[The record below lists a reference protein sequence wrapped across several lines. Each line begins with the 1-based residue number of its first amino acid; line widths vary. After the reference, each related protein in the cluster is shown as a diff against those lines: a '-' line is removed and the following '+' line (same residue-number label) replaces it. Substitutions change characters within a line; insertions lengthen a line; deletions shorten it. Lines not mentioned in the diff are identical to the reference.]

1 MAESIGLWAAQ
12 DGALVRINP
21 GDVDQKRRSRIGLSR
36 TQTYCG
42 VVVSVAARAD
52 HFKPERAHALLSE
65 VPLTSEARLRHASD
79 DDLAE
84 YLIGVQWW
92 KTVSEADG
100 LRISQPIRGAVRKM
114 YTSALANLL
123 RETFGPIARTLG
135 LASLSGCL

>member
-21 GDVDQKRRSRIGLSR
+21 GDVDRERRPRIGLSR

-100 LRISQPIRGAVRKM
+100 LRISQPIRGAVRRC
-114 YTSALANLL
+114 TPPRWQILL
-123 RETFGPIARTLG
+123 RETFGPIART
-135 LASLSGCL
+135 